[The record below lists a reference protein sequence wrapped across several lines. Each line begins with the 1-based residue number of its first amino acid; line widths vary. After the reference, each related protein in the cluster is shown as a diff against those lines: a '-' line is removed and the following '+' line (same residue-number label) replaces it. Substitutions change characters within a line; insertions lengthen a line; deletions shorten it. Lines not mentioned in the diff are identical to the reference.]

1 MEKLEE
7 LEKRIAALEKEQL
20 LLREYT
26 QRNLEMDRELIEI
39 VKNFRKGFEEDRLE
53 KHKKEVIR

>member
-1 MEKLEE
+1 MGKLEE

-39 VKNFRKGFEEDRLE
+39 VKNFRKGFELVEALDADIA
-53 KHKKEVIR
+53 K